1 MGAADRLPGPPG
13 CQDQSFGPFAGYH
26 CRGGMDFTLR
36 FEESILVIP
45 LQCIL
50 LAILPFRLMK
60 LAKTES
66 KVRWG
71 ILQPFKLVSTCQ
83 TQRLHANY
91 ILTQTTTDRRSVL
104 GRTECWTSRAL
115 VHRFDRRNH
124 PNKNNHRCQRS
135 VIYCINCHSASFVA
149 GT

>member
-13 CQDQSFGPFAGYH
+13 CEDQSFGPFAGYH

-71 ILQPFKLVSTCQ
+71 ILQPFKLVSTRQIQ
-83 TQRLHANY
+83 TPHTNPT
-91 ILTQTTTDRRSVL
+91 LTQMIGRSSVL
-104 GRTECWTSRAL
+104 GRTECWNSRTL
-115 VHRFDRRNH
+115 VHRVDRRNH
-124 PNKNNHRCQRS
+124 PNKDNRRCQRL
-135 VIYCINCHSASFVA
+135 VIYCLNRHSASFVA

>member
-71 ILQPFKLVSTCQ
+71 ILQPFKLVST
-83 TQRLHANY
+83 R
-91 ILTQTTTDRRSVL
+91 
-104 GRTECWTSRAL
+104 
-115 VHRFDRRNH
+115 
-124 PNKNNHRCQRS
+124 
-135 VIYCINCHSASFVA
+135 
-149 GT
+149 